1 MACKVVERTCI
12 YGNTVKRDRE
22 KWVSSFLLHFHL
34 DLERKISKL
43 IRGSDQLAVGTWKNT
58 EEKKTR
64 PALPALPLHFM
75 PLRLRFNNCFSTPML
90 IGSSVP
96 FLNNE
101 KEGSHLMGA
110 LH

>member
-1 MACKVVERTCI
+1 V

-22 KWVSSFLLHFHL
+22 KWVSFFLLHFHL
-34 DLERKISKL
+34 DPERKISKL
-43 IRGSDQLAVGTWKNT
+43 IIGSDQLAVGTWKNT
-58 EEKKTR
+58 EEKKSR
-64 PALPALPLHFM
+64 QALPTLPLHFM
-75 PLRLRFNNCFSTPML
+75 PVRLCFNNCFSTRAARKML

-101 KEGSHLMGA
+101 KDGSHLVGA

>member
-34 DLERKISKL
+34 DPERKISKL

-58 EEKKTR
+58 EEKK
-64 PALPALPLHFM
+64 PYLLFHFT
-75 PLRLRFNNCFSTPML
+75 LCLCACVSTTAFLLM
-90 IGSSVP
+90 GSTVP